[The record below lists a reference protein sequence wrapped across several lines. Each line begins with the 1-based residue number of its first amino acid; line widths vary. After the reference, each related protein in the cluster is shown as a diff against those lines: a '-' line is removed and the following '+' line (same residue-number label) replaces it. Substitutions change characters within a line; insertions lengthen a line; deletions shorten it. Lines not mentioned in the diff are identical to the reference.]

1 MVLGRLCKGDGKSKT
16 CSFRLS
22 WQKIV
27 KVVEVHQEAA
37 NEVFLVYILK
47 FVCLIYDKKRR
58 ISEQQAEERER
69 ESEREKER
77 EETSGADAFTPLPL
91 PP

>member
-1 MVLGRLCKGDGKSKT
+1 MVLGRLCKGDEKSKT

-22 WQKIV
+22 WQKII

-69 ESEREKER
+69 E
-77 EETSGADAFTPLPL
+77 
-91 PP
+91 